1 MFVSDNE
8 EFDAILVEKGLKP
21 QAHLGGT
28 AVAVAVARAVARAVA
43 VHDDPGRERAV
54 GVCSLQVRLEPS
66 EHPRHERRVIRED
79 LSRDSDEM
87 HEAIVPRE
95 PPIIGRRGRG
105 ACGDGARIARLRA
118 EEFGHVREVEARLV
132 VPVRDHVGYVPR
144 GAWGAVVST
153 CMPACVQDHVGYV
166 RGEVLEV
173 VHEEAARLATVGVI
187 IVCGDESRA
196 KARAEGV

>member
-66 EHPRHERRVIRED
+66 EHPRHERGVIGED
-79 LSRDSDEM
+79 LSRDRDEM
-87 HEAIVPRE
+87 HQAIVPRE
-95 PPIIGRRGRG
+95 PPIVGRRGRG
-105 ACGDGARIARLRA
+105 ASGDGARVARLRA

-132 VPVRDHVGYVPR
+132 VPVRDHVG
-144 GAWGAVVST
+144 
-153 CMPACVQDHVGYV
+153 HV

-173 VHEEAARLATVGVI
+173 VHEEAARLAAVGVI
-187 IVCGDESRA
+187 IV
-196 KARAEGV
+196 

>member
-118 EEFGHVREVEARLV
+118 EEFGHMREVEARLV
-132 VPVRDHVGYVPR
+132 VPVR
-144 GAWGAVVST
+144 
-153 CMPACVQDHVGYV
+153 DHVGYV